1 MSQPSAAPRVLLAE
15 DDLELRRLLCDVLR
29 KKGYVVT
36 EAASGDDLL
45 ECLWE
50 RSHGESPFDLIV
62 SDVRMPGLTGL
73 EVLEGLR
80 DDFEPS
86 IGETPVIF
94 ITAFGDEAVHEE
106 ARQMR
111 AIVFDKPFDVDEL
124 CVYAAEALRRTRGS
138 GGLH

>member
-1 MSQPSAAPRVLLAE
+1 MNAPQVLLAE
-15 DDLELRRLLCDVLR
+15 DDAELRRFLCDVLR
-29 KKGYVVT
+29 KKGYAVT

-45 ECLWE
+45 ERLWE
-50 RSHGESPFDLIV
+50 RSHAPAPFDLIV

-73 EVLEGLR
+73 EVLDGLR

-86 IGETPVIF
+86 IGDTPVIF
-94 ITAFGDEAVHEE
+94 ITAFGDAEVHEE
-106 ARQMR
+106 ARDMR

-124 CVYAAEALRRTRGS
+124 CDYAAELLRRAAVS